1 MRLYIS
7 VYYITF
13 CNERR
18 EITFSRLLSFAMK
31 KKAEKTPVI
40 FSLFSPSLSF
50 VVLRRRFLA
59 TPRRRSF
66 VGGTRRHSFWRDV
79 LLSEILRI
87 HHGAPLFSGQDV
99 VEVIDQPKTKKS
111 APPFDRKDVPNV
123 HLVSRRHALLLRDI
137 SSDRRYASRD
147 VGENAQVWTSSSSS
161 SGRRE

>member
-31 KKAEKTPVI
+31 KKSRKNASH
-40 FSLFSPSLSF
+40 FSLFSPSPSF

-87 HHGAPLFSGQDV
+87 HHGAPLLSGQDV
-99 VEVIDQPKTKKS
+99 VIDQPKTKKS
-111 APPFDRKDVPNV
+111 APSFDRKDVPNV

-161 SGRRE
+161 RRRE

>member
-1 MRLYIS
+1 MKQKKSRKNAS
-7 VYYITF
+7 HKYYF
-13 CNERR
+13 
-18 EITFSRLLSFAMK
+18 L
-31 KKAEKTPVI
+31 
-40 FSLFSPSLSF
+40 SLFFSLSF
-50 VVLRRRFLA
+50 FPFWLCVETTCCFLA
-59 TPRRRSF
+59 LTTTTTTFFCSSF
-66 VGGTRRHSFWRDV
+66 LSDV

-87 HHGAPLFSGQDV
+87 HHGAPLLSGQDV
-99 VEVIDQPKTKKS
+99 VEVIIDQPKTKKS

>member
-1 MRLYIS
+1 MKQKKKQRKRQSFYKYFLSPFVSQQIS
-7 VYYITF
+7 FFPFWLCVETTCCF
-13 CNERR
+13 LKALTTTTTTTT
-18 EITFSRLLSFAMK
+18 TFSFA
-31 KKAEKTPVI
+31 
-40 FSLFSPSLSF
+40 LFF
-50 VVLRRRFLA
+50 ERF
-59 TPRRRSF
+59 
-66 VGGTRRHSFWRDV
+66 DV

-87 HHGAPLFSGQDV
+87 HHGAPLLSGQDV
-99 VEVIDQPKTKKS
+99 VEVIIIDQPKTKKS